1 MFQTA
6 TTTTGKQL
14 LTHSRLAC
22 FRACPRRHFIRYEL
36 GIKPVSDDLPR
47 RIGSAYHAAL
57 DLADKG
63 EDVAASI
70 GAMEDPYEVAMVA
83 AMFDGHTRQ
92 YVAPYLEPIAS
103 EQEFDL
109 PLTNPE
115 TGAATPI
122 WRLAGKVDRIVRL
135 PDGRLALQEYK
146 TTSRDFAPG
155 ADYWQ
160 RLHLDQQL
168 SIYVI
173 AARALGYDVQTV
185 IYDVTRR
192 PGQRPLKATPE
203 ASRKYTAKGA
213 LYANQRDADETP
225 EEYAAR
231 IVADIEAR
239 PEHYFARIEIAR
251 LDQDIAECAADL
263 WDQQLAVR
271 ECQRSRRWWRN
282 PEACQTAAGMTCDY
296 LPICINRDLADRT
309 PDGFIRDTNLHPEL
323 SGAATNEG

>member
-1 MFQTA
+1 LFQTA

-22 FRACPRRHFIRYEL
+22 FRACPRRHLIRYEL
-36 GIKPVSDDLPR
+36 GLRPVSDDLPR

-57 DLADKG
+57 DAADRGKDPG
-63 EDVAASI
+63 VAI
-70 GAMEDPYEVAMVA
+70 TAMADAYEAAMVA
-83 AMFDGHTRQ
+83 QMFTGHARH
-92 YVAPYLEPIAS
+92 YAAAWLEPVAS
-103 EQEFDL
+103 EVEFDL
-109 PLTNPE
+109 PLVNPE

-122 WRLAGKVDRIVRL
+122 WRLAGKIDSIVRL
-135 PDGRLALQEYK
+135 QDGRLALLEYK

-173 AARALGYDVQTV
+173 AARALGHDVQTV

-192 PGQRPLKATPE
+192 PGQRPLKATPD
-203 ASRKYTAKGA
+203 ASRKYTARGA
-213 LYANQRDADETP
+213 LYANQRDTDETP
-225 EEYAAR
+225 DEYAAR
-231 IVADIEAR
+231 ITADIEAK

-263 WDQQLAVR
+263 WDQQLALR

-282 PEACQTAAGMTCDY
+282 PEACQTAVGACDY

-309 PDGFIRDTNLHPEL
+309 PDGYTRNVEIHPEL
-323 SGAATNEG
+323 SGAATVEG

>member
-1 MFQTA
+1 MLEITTA
-6 TTTTGKQL
+6 APAKQL

-22 FRACPRRHFIRYEL
+22 FRACPRRHYIRYEL

-47 RIGSAYHAAL
+47 RIGSALHAAL
-57 DLADKG
+57 DLADRG
-63 EDVAASI
+63 GDVAASI
-70 GAMEDPYEVAMVA
+70 EAMADPYEVAMVA
-83 AMFDGHTRQ
+83 QMFAGHVRR
-92 YVAPYLEPIAS
+92 YADAPFDPVAS

-160 RLHLDQQL
+160 RLHFDQQL

-225 EEYAAR
+225 QEYGER
-231 IVADIEAR
+231 IAADILAK
-239 PEHYFARIEIAR
+239 PDHYYARIEIAR
-251 LDQDIAECAADL
+251 LDQDIQECASDL

-282 PEACQTAAGMTCDY
+282 PEACQTAVGACDY
-296 LPICINRDLADRT
+296 LPVCINRDLADRT
-309 PDGFIRDTNLHPEL
+309 PDGFIRDANLHPEL
-323 SGAATNEG
+323 SGSATVEG

>member
-1 MFQTA
+1 MYETTA
-6 TTTTGKQL
+6 PTTGKQL

-22 FRACPRRHFIRYEL
+22 FRACPRRHLIRYEL
-36 GIKPVSDDLPR
+36 GIRPISDDLPR
-47 RIGSAYHAAL
+47 RVGSAYHAAL
-57 DLADKG
+57 DAADRG
-63 EDVAASI
+63 TDPAVAIAALDDS
-70 GAMEDPYEVAMVA
+70 YEAAMVA
-83 AMFDGHTRQ
+83 QMFIGHARH
-92 YVAPYLEPIAS
+92 YADAWMEPVAS
-103 EQEFDL
+103 EVEFDL
-109 PLTNPE
+109 PLINPE

-122 WRLAGKVDRIVRL
+122 WRMAGKIDSIVRL
-135 PDGRLALQEYK
+135 PDGRLALLEYK

-173 AARALGYDVQTV
+173 AARALGYDVQTCV
-185 IYDVTRR
+185 YDVTRR

-263 WDQQLAVR
+263 WDQQLALR

-282 PEACQTAAGMTCDY
+282 PEACQTAGGMTCDY
-296 LPICINRDLADRT
+296 MPICINRDLADRT
-309 PDGFIRDTNLHPEL
+309 PDGYVRDTNPHPEL